1 LAGSLRGDAQVLQ
14 ERLQEPD
21 AVGRG
26 VLLDGFPRT
35 CKQAQ
40 LLSDVGIRVRFVIH
54 LDVPDDI
61 VTERVDGRRIDPVS
75 GRVYHVKFR
84 APTDDKIIARLI
96 QRSDDTKE
104 KMKVLT
110 RTALPSCMA
119 LSALRFLCG
128 APLSKELPTRWRW

>member
-1 LAGSLRGDAQVLQ
+1 M
-14 ERLQEPD
+14 
-21 AVGRG
+21 
-26 VLLDGFPRT
+26 
-35 CKQAQ
+35 
-40 LLSDVGIRVRFVIH
+40 GIRVRFVIH

-104 KMKVLT
+104 KMKVLA

-128 APLSKELPTRWRW
+128 APLSKKLPTRWRW